1 VAFTCSLCGEEHAEE
16 LRDIRLGLPDDIH
29 ALAVEER
36 SARTWLAD
44 DFAVL
49 DERRFF
55 VRGLLELPIPEVGG
69 RFGYGTWIEVS
80 TRTFRKLLERW
91 HSPKQ
96 FDPVTGVLAN
106 ELTPYR
112 DTTMLEATLRP
123 VSADKLPL
131 VELAESAHPLVR
143 AQREGI
149 SLERSR
155 ELASVV
161 AHTA

>member
-1 VAFTCSLCGEEHAEE
+1 VAFTCSVCGERHAEE

-29 ALAVEER
+29 ALDAQER
-36 SARTWLAD
+36 SSRAWLAD

-55 VRGLLELPIPEVGG
+55 VRGLLELPIPEDGG
-69 RFGYGTWIEVS
+69 RFGYGTWVEVPAG
-80 TRTFRKLLERW
+80 TFRRLLERW
-91 HSPKQ
+91 HSPTQ
-96 FDPVTGVLAN
+96 FDPVPVVLAN
-106 ELTPYR
+106 ELAPYHE
-112 DTTMLEATLRP
+112 TTLLEATLLP

-131 VELAESAHPLVR
+131 VELAESAHPLAR

-149 SLERSR
+149 SVERSR

-161 AHTA
+161 AHSV